1 MSVKDI
7 NRSEL
12 RDLLKNHRNKIEIVD
27 VYLFLAA
34 RVWIRIKG
42 SKLISMNELQSRIN
56 EIDFNKEVIFLCR
69 SGARSRM
76 IANLVSSM
84 GKDVANL
91 QYGIFECYEDGKGEN
106 LEIDEE
112 AIDKYF

>member
-27 VYLFLAA
+27 V
-34 RVWIRIKG
+34 REPSEHNIIRIKG